1 MPSAI
6 GRLRESPVNH
16 RTPFL
21 VALRARQKFLND
33 WFQTHPSQPP
43 PSRISFAYNDVVT
56 REVADRTPND
66 SFTSI
71 ILPFKDDQWF
81 LDSYISSYGRLRIGQ
96 LFQDL
101 DLLSG
106 VIANK
111 HCSPAQPV
119 IVTASVDRIL
129 MLKRLDDVSHHNV
142 VLWGSVTWTGRSSME
157 ITIHAATTARENQA
171 KPPTREEVENDETFL
186 VANFTFVARD
196 PDTNKAFP
204 INRLVPQTDV
214 DHQQFV
220 LAEKYNLRKK
230 SEAQRTALVKS
241 PPTAEESRIIHELWM
256 QNVEFSNNPEKR
268 PETTVPMDKTQ
279 VQSANFMQPQYRNR
293 HSYMVFGGYMMRQAF
308 ELAFACAAA
317 FSHSQPRFVSLDTVT
332 FKSPVPV
339 GSVLYLDASVVY
351 TERTRRAISDVDSAP
366 QVCEG
371 MLIQVRVASTVQD
384 LGHDGTKNAGEFYFS
399 YFVHGSSRTVLPQS
413 YDDMMK
419 YIEGRRRS
427 IDITQYIHDMHDP
440 DAVEATE

>member
-1 MPSAI
+1 MI
-6 GRLRESPVNH
+6 GRLKESPVNH

-21 VALRARQKFLND
+21 VALRARQKYLND
-33 WFQTHPSQPP
+33 WYHTHPNQPP
-43 PSRISFAYNDVVT
+43 PTRLSFSSNDVVT

-71 ILPFKDDQWF
+71 VLPFKDDTWF

-129 MLKRLDDVSHHNV
+129 MLKRIDDVSQHNV
-142 VLWGSVTWTGRSSME
+142 VLWGCVTWTGRSSME
-157 ITIHAATTARENQA
+157 ITIHAATTNRTGQTE
-171 KPPTREEVENDETFL
+171 PPTRAQVENDETFL

-196 PDTNKAFP
+196 PDTNKAFG
-204 INRLVPQTDV
+204 INRLVPQTDA
-214 DHQQFV
+214 DRQQFV
-220 LAEKYNLRKK
+220 LAEKYNSRKK
-230 SEAQRTALVKS
+230 AEAQRTGLDRS
-241 PPTAEESRIIHELWM
+241 PPTPEESRIIHELWK
-256 QNVEFSNNPEKR
+256 QTVDYQDHPEKR
-268 PETTVPMDKTQ
+268 SEDVVLMDKTQ

-317 FSHSQPRFVSLDTVT
+317 FSHAQPRFVSLDTVT

-339 GSVLYLDASVVY
+339 GAVLYLDATVVF
-351 TERTRRAISDVDSAP
+351 TERSRRVIFDVDTGP

-371 MLIQVRVASTVQD
+371 TLVQVRVASTVQN
-384 LGHDGTKNAGEFYFS
+384 LGHDGNKDAGEFFFS
-399 YFVHGSSRTVLPQS
+399 YFVHGNLRSVLPQS
-413 YDDMMK
+413 YDNMMK

-427 IDITQYIHDMHDP
+427 IDITQYMHDMHDP
-440 DAVEATE
+440 EAIEASE